1 MSKICPSCQ
10 EIFDDSLSFCS
21 HCGSR
26 LIVKATKKICPNCQ
40 EIFDANHSFCSHCGS
55 RLIDNVD
62 VIPNRPLTKEQVSA
76 LYDIIVSTSDPD
88 RMTKLQEVA
97 ESGNIYAMN
106 SVGLCFNY
114 GHGVKKNLKEAVKW
128 YQKAADAGN
137 ADAMLNLGCCYE
149 KGEGV
154 KKNLKEAMK
163 LYEKAAEQGIARAM
177 TNIGNL
183 CTVEGQK
190 KKDYTEYKKAVKWF
204 QKAIDAGDPY
214 GMSGLGWCYEYG
226 CGVKKTLSEA
236 FRWYAKS
243 LENGREKDEW
253 ITKRMKVCDPDEL
266 KACITNIYVED
277 YNSSYRHLV
286 ETKRGSLNFAGDV
299 YISYTMEVE
308 NVGNRTVK
316 IVCNLTPDDLT
327 PDINSYPSLSDNNK
341 LLFDEDGTRYN
352 DFGCFDGKTISGSC
366 HFSIFDF
373 GLKKSGKY
381 YYDGKLSAY
390 DEENDLLSTCEF
402 SFFIDYKH
410 KMFGTDDYSYDAL

>member
-21 HCGSR
+21 HCGS
-26 LIVKATKKICPNCQ
+26 Q
-40 EIFDANHSFCSHCGS
+40 
-55 RLIDNVD
+55 LIDNVD
-62 VIPNRPLTKEQVSA
+62 VIPNRPLTKEQISA

-226 CGVKKTLSEA
+226 CGVKKSLSEA

-253 ITKRMKVCDPDEL
+253 ITKRMKACDPDEL

-277 YNSSYRHLV
+277 YNLSYRHLV
-286 ETKRGSLNFAGDV
+286 EQKVGD
-299 YISYTMEVE
+299 IQIAFTMEVE

-316 IVCNLTPDDLT
+316 IVCNLTPDID
-327 PDINSYPSLSDNNK
+327 SYPSLSDDEK
-341 LLFDEDGTRYN
+341 MIFDEDGTSYN
-352 DFGCFDGKTISGSC
+352 DLGCFDGKTVSGCCFFNSL
-366 HFSIFDF
+366 DF
-373 GLKKSGKY
+373 GLRKSGTFSY
-381 YYDGKLSAY
+381 AGKLSAY
-390 DEENDLLSTCEF
+390 DEENDLLSTCNFE
-402 SFFIDYKH
+402 FFIEYKH
-410 KMFGTDDYSYDAL
+410 KMFGTDDYSYDAF